1 MELEGLSYLEN
12 SDTQNGAFTEMPLDL
27 SVLVNKHRPPPLTP
41 LAQSLEKEEA
51 RSHFTDK
58 KTKPP
63 RWGPALFSQS
73 V

>member
-1 MELEGLSYLEN
+1 MELEGLGYLEN

-27 SVLVNKHRPPPLTP
+27 SVLVNKHRPLTP

-51 RSHFTDK
+51 RSYFTDK